1 VENDIGIREKK
12 SVRAEI
18 KIERGG
24 GELGWKKIREGGAVG
39 AAVDRIRE
47 DFFLDFSIFHFF
59 YNGNR
64 RYFQLLD
71 Y

>member
-47 DFFLDFSIFHFF
+47 DFFGLFHFPFF